1 MGRLAGWWRSYR
13 TRIMRPVIL
22 MGALPAVGVTA
33 LVLGIMGV
41 ALAGRQDWVAF
52 LEGRGVLIL
61 DGSALLALAF
71 GLILALLISTWLAI
85 RLVTSQTSPLLRVEE
100 GARALAEGRYEVR
113 IQLPA
118 HTGPFTCAL
127 ATHLNELAES
137 LERTE
142 RARREL
148 VANLAHEL
156 RTPLTNVQGYL
167 EAIRDGVLEATPE
180 SIGAVHEEVLRLTR
194 LLEGIHQLARADA
207 VRSRKM
213 VPQPT
218 DLDQVAREIL
228 DVLLPMFEAK
238 RIRIRTDWGLSGR
251 PVSVHAD
258 SLAQV
263 LRNLLRNALLYTE
276 PDGIVHVQSMLI
288 GGVYRFV
295 CINSGLGIDE
305 QDLPHIFKR
314 FYRTDRSA
322 KAHPTGVGVG
332 LPIARELV
340 EAHGGRIG
348 AESKQGWTTFWL
360 EVPAGL
366 NQEAAS

>member
-1 MGRLAGWWRSYR
+1 MGRLADWWRSYR
-13 TRIMRPVIL
+13 TRVMRPVIM

-33 LVLGIMGV
+33 LIMGIIGV
-41 ALAGRQDWVAF
+41 THVGRQDWIAF

-61 DGSALLALAF
+61 DGSVLLLFAC
-71 GLILALLISTWLAI
+71 GMVLALLLSIWLAI
-85 RLVTSQTSPLLRVEE
+85 RLATGPTSPLLRVEE

-113 IQLPA
+113 IPLPTNRA
-118 HTGPFTCAL
+118 TFTYAL
-127 ATHLNELAES
+127 TSHLNELAES

-142 RARREL
+142 GARREL
-148 VANLAHEL
+148 VSNLSHEL

-180 SIGAVHEEVLRLTR
+180 SIGAVHEEVLRLAR
-194 LLEGIHQLARADA
+194 LLEGIHQLARVDA
-207 VRSRKM
+207 VRARKM
-213 VPQPT
+213 LPEPT
-218 DLDQVAREIL
+218 DLDQVGREIL
-228 DVLLPMFEAK
+228 DVLTPMFEAK
-238 RIRIRTDWGLSGR
+238 RIRIRADWGVGGR
-251 PVSVHAD
+251 LVLVHAD

-276 PDGIVHVQSMLI
+276 PDGVVHVQSSLI

-295 CINSGLGIDE
+295 CINTGLGIDE

-314 FYRTDRSA
+314 FYRTDRSMR
-322 KAHPTGVGVG
+322 AHPTGVGVG

-360 EVPAGL
+360 EVPGGA
-366 NQEAAS
+366 QEEVAS